1 MFIMF
6 HCKVKTLMKP
16 GESGMKLTVL
26 FVVILLKTL
35 VCKGLALG
43 ILLLLFGLQGKKLG
57 FNGESWDDFFLR
69 LSAQTLQRSV
79 IVIYLISAAVSSA
92 VSYLILAAAS
102 VPYSLEIAVF
112 LFAAGLAVTA
122 YRWRTKGIDF
132 VLKRYRELANTII
145 LSKKDLGKAELE

>member
-6 HCKVKTLMKP
+6 HCKVKSLMKP
-16 GESGMKLTVL
+16 GESEMNLAVL
-26 FVVILLKTL
+26 FAVILLKTL
-35 VCKGLALG
+35 LCKGLALG
-43 ILLLLFGLQGKKLG
+43 ILLLLFGIQGKKLG
-57 FNGESWDDFFLR
+57 FNSESWDDFFLQ

-79 IVIYLISAAVSSA
+79 IAIYLMSAALSSA

-122 YRWRTKGIDF
+122 YRWRTKGKDF
-132 VLKRYRELANTII
+132 VLKRYRELANTI